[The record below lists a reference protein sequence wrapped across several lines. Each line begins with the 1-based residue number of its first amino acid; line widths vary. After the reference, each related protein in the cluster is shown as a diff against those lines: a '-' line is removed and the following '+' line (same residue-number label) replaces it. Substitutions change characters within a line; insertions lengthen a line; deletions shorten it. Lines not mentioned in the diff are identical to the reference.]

1 MGWQDDQVIAKG
13 KAGKGK
19 PKWES
24 DPIVSVAPAAEAAAP
39 ALSGIDIKPGS
50 EIPVLFAASANP
62 YSAGRYP
69 LGRKYTVGDEA
80 TIRETDYLTNV
91 EKRIYTARI
100 TRVDV
105 EADRVEINGG
115 RSIMDLM
122 GNTIKAGNIEYD
134 APVQFTPAEFQV
146 GKKWTAAFVRIENG
160 MPSTAYYDLHIV
172 RREKVGVP
180 AGEFDAFRIEGQGWN
195 KTHGAR
201 LEVTIWMVPGLIFPA
216 KREWVTRNR
225 IGRFTNTERHEL
237 VALRQQAVG
246 I

>member
-1 MGWQDDQVIAKG
+1 
-13 KAGKGK
+13 
-19 PKWES
+19 
-24 DPIVSVAPAAEAAAP
+24 
-39 ALSGIDIKPGS
+39 
-50 EIPVLFAASANP
+50 
-62 YSAGRYP
+62 
-69 LGRKYTVGDEA
+69 
-80 TIRETDYLTNV
+80 
-91 EKRIYTARI
+91 
-100 TRVDV
+100 
-105 EADRVEINGG
+105 
-115 RSIMDLM
+115 MDLM
-122 GNTIKAGNIEYD
+122 GNTLKGGNIVFD
-134 APVQFTPAEFQV
+134 APVQFTPAEFQL
-146 GKKWTAAFVRIENG
+146 GKKWTAAFVRTENG
-160 MPSTAYYDLHIV
+160 MTSNAYYDLHIV